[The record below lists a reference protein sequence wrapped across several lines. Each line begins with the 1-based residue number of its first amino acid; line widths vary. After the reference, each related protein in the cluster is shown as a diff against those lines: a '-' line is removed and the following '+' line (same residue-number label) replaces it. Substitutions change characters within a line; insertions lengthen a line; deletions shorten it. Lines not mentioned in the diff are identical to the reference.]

1 MSQAQVSAHLKKFE
15 PDQRKI
21 LTELRNYISSRLP
34 HAEQVIKYGI
44 PTFLIGGVPVIG
56 FDGFKNHN
64 SIFPYSG
71 SLNARLK
78 NELAKYEQ
86 TKGSIHF
93 EAGMSIP
100 KPLIVKILR
109 ERISQINSTYP
120 KKSGEYLEFYANGVL
135 KAKGRYKAG
144 KLNGDW
150 EWFRKTGVIMRSG
163 SFKNGVQF
171 GTWITYDAKGKVY
184 KRTLITSSKINT

>member
-1 MSQAQVSAHLKKFE
+1 MSHAELSAHLKKFG
-15 PDQRKI
+15 PAQRKI
-21 LTELRNYISSRLP
+21 LSELRNHISSRLP

-44 PTFLIGGVPVIG
+44 PTFLIGGVPIIG

-93 EAGMSIP
+93 ETGMSIP
-100 KPLIVKILR
+100 KPLINKILR
-109 ERISQINSTYP
+109 ERISQINATYP

-135 KAKGRYKAG
+135 KAKGRYKGG

-163 SFKNGVQF
+163 SFKNGEQS

-184 KRTLITSSKINT
+184 KKTIISKS

>member
-1 MSQAQVSAHLKKFE
+1 MSYAQVSAHLKKFG

-44 PTFLIGGVPVIG
+44 PTFLIEGVPVIG
-56 FDGFKNHN
+56 FEGFKNHN

-71 SLNARLK
+71 SFNARLK
-78 NELAKYEQ
+78 NDLENYEK

-93 EAGMSIP
+93 EAELSIP
-100 KPLIVKILR
+100 KPLLNKILH

-120 KKSGEYLEFYANGVL
+120 KKSGEYLEFYPNGVL
-135 KAKGRYKAG
+135 KAKGRYKGG

-150 EWFRKTGVIMRSG
+150 KWFRKTGVIKRSG
-163 SFKNGVQF
+163 SFKNGEQN
-171 GTWITYDAKGKVY
+171 GPWITYDAKGKIY
-184 KRTLITSSKINT
+184 KRTLIASSKINA

>member
-1 MSQAQVSAHLKKFE
+1 MSQAQVSAHLKRFG

-44 PTFLIGGVPVIG
+44 PTFSIRGVPVIG

-100 KPLIVKILR
+100 KPLILKILR

-120 KKSGEYLEFYANGVL
+120 KKSGEYLEFYTNGVL
-135 KAKGRYKAG
+135 KAKGSYKAG

-184 KRTLITSSKINT
+184 KRTLITSSKKNA